1 VILCPGEKAIDLDSE
16 KPGVREQTLR
26 WTTGRLT
33 RAATT
38 RTNSARRDRLT
49 I

>member
-1 VILCPGEKAIDLDSE
+1 VILCPNEKAIDLDSE
-16 KPGVREQTLR
+16 KPGVREQALR

-33 RAATT
+33 PATTT
-38 RTNSARRDRLT
+38 RTDTTSHDRLT